1 MDAYTSA
8 LQIIRASLSS
18 NVSLLPLGF
27 SFRSKILMQRISNS
41 VEETEMKYKND
52 NIYIETWGTC
62 SKSYFHHWCHQL
74 ISAQWTIPGDKE
86 AKTRPISSAQLILC
100 P

>member
-1 MDAYTSA
+1 MDTYTSA

-27 SFRSKILMQRISNS
+27 SFCSKILMQRISNS
-41 VEETEMKYKND
+41 AKETEMKYKH
-52 NIYIETWGTC
+52 NIYIQTLGTC

-74 ISAQWTIPGDKE
+74 ISAQ
-86 AKTRPISSAQLILC
+86 
-100 P
+100 